1 MNLLN
6 YIFLA
11 VINGQLTSDF
21 VSDLLGRESRYVSV
35 KKLSF
40 ICSFQADRLLQNGIS
55 GSQCGDP
62 DYPYLLRV
70 RPMPALPDRIVKDR
84 WSRSRPKRRLE
95 FGQMKPQQMI
105 PVKFDGEKAI
115 YGSCTSN
122 SFSRWHI
129 KWNTDY

>member
-1 MNLLN
+1 M
-6 YIFLA
+6 
-11 VINGQLTSDF
+11 
-21 VSDLLGRESRYVSV
+21 
-35 KKLSF
+35 
-40 ICSFQADRLLQNGIS
+40 QNGIS

-62 DYPYLLRV
+62 DYPYLPRV
-70 RPMPALPDRIVKDR
+70 RPMPALPIKSNTLPDRKLADRKLADR

-105 PVKFDGEKAI
+105 PVKIDGGRAI